1 MNCPFCSH
9 ADTQVKDSRP
19 TEDGQAIR
27 RRRSCPSCGQRFTTV
42 ERVSLREL
50 TVVKS
55 DGRRVSFD
63 RDKLTRSITTAL
75 RKRQVADERV
85 DRIVTGIVRQLEA
98 SGETEIPT
106 SQIGALVMT
115 TLKEVDEVAYVR
127 FASVYRDFREARD
140 FEAFLAEM
148 EARGQA

>member
-1 MNCPFCSH
+1 MNCPFCAH

-19 TEDGQAIR
+19 AEDGQAIR
-27 RRRSCPSCGQRFTTV
+27 RRRSCPACGQRFTTV

-85 DRIVTGIVRQLEA
+85 ERIVTGIVRQLEA